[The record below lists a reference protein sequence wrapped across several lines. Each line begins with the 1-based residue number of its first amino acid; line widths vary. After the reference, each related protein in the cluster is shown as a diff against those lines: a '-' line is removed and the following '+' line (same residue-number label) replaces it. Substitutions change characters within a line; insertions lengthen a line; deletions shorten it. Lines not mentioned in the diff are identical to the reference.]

1 MNTVNVTVTVPKVS
15 VTSYGSVTDTAWQRL
30 CAVRARAREL
40 GATQTRAPFV
50 GRVATLYLSWPDA
63 HSAQQACTV
72 LTMQFAQVLCDVNIN
87 SE

>member
-1 MNTVNVTVTVPKVS
+1 MVNVTVTVPEIS
-15 VTSYGSVTDTAWQRL
+15 VTSYGSVTDTAWKRL
-30 CAVRARAREL
+30 CAVRTRAREL

-50 GRVATLYLSWPDA
+50 SRVATLYLAWPDA

-72 LTMQFAQVLCDVNIN
+72 LVMQFEQVRCDVNIN